1 MSLHGYRTSVESHWN
16 KEPNDSR
23 IGATIQTKRMKLAG
37 IADVVLASDEVLSKN
52 VEGEA
57 LLAVLDELHH
67 VFNGRFLEGAN
78 GDHLKLFR
86 HLLAEVTA
94 GHLVLP
100 DVTAE
105 LLQQIVSRYEDEA
118 AAQNPE
124 TQPQK
129 GQP

>member
-1 MSLHGYRTSVESHWN
+1 MVAFWRG
-16 KEPNDSR
+16 
-23 IGATIQTKRMKLAG
+23 G
-37 IADVVLASDEVLSKN
+37 DV
-52 VEGEA
+52 
-57 LLAVLDELHH
+57 
-67 VFNGRFLEGAN
+67 
-78 GDHLKLFR
+78 DHLKLFR

-100 DVTAE
+100 GVTAE